1 MCVGRSAEVLRTWDT
16 LAPGPCM
23 PQIQRSQLR
32 SERAVNSYPGEEVTC
47 CYLYSFCSDVE
58 DLRDRKL
65 LEEKLGSITLSL
77 DQIARRR

>member
-1 MCVGRSAEVLRTWDT
+1 MSVEALRYYVHGILLLPGHACLRYSALK
-16 LAPGPCM
+16 
-23 PQIQRSQLR
+23 LR
-32 SERAVNSYPGEEVTC
+32 SERAVNSYPGEEVPC